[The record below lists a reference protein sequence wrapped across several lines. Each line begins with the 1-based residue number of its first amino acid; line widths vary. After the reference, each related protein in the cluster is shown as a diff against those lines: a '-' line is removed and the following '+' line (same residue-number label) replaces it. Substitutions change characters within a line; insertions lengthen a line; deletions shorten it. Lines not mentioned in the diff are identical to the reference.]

1 MDIKTYVQNAERTRS
16 KLDNKQLDNI
26 HMGLGLVTES
36 GELVDNLKKDLAYG
50 KEIDW
55 VNFQEEIGDILWYIA
70 GLCNI
75 NGFDIEK
82 IMDINIDKLRARYPE
97 KFTSENSINRN
108 IDKERQILEELG
120 YKF

>member
-1 MDIKTYVQNAERTRS
+1 MDIKTYVQNTERTRS

-26 HMGLGLVTES
+26 HMGLGLITEA
-36 GELVDNLKKDLAYG
+36 GELVDVLKKDLAYG

-82 IMDINIDKLRARYPE
+82 IMDVNIDKLKARYPE
-97 KFTSENSINRN
+97 KFTSENSIHRN
-108 IDKERQILEELG
+108 LDKEREILEELG
-120 YKF
+120 FEF